1 VRGRRPARARIVAE
15 QLGVQGAQLRAG
27 FDAQLVD
34 EGGPGLGVGGQRV
47 GATAEVAV
55 GDHPRRPQPLPQ
67 RLLGQGGLQLGERA
81 LGGARGE
88 QRADVRLAQ
97 PAADLLQPGG
107 RRGGPRPVGR
117 RAVGPPAPERACF
130 LGAAQRPRGRLVRQ
144 QLSGLGGQ
152 CGVAGGVD
160 PVGRDDQSVP
170 AGLTQQDGR
179 RRPRRPLRFE
189 HLAQPPD
196 VRIQRG
202 RGARAALPAPHGLGQ
217 RVRAHGLAR
226 VDEQQREG
234 RLEPGPADR
243 LRRAR
248 SLDLERSEVAESHPR
263 HGGEDLRGTEGHN
276 RDVPEEVV
284 PRAVVLVEGVSDRA
298 ALVEL
303 ARRRGDDL
311 AADGVAVV
319 AMGGAT
325 NVGHHVRRW
334 AGRGVRLGG
343 LCDLGEAAWF
353 ARALGHRP
361 TPGAEHG
368 VGVCVVDLEDE
379 LIRALGVA
387 GVEEV
392 IAREGELA
400 SLQTLRRQPAQRTRL
415 PREHLHRFLGA
426 RSGNKERFARL
437 LVGAVD
443 LDRVPPVLHAVL
455 DHALR

>member
-1 VRGRRPARARIVAE
+1 
-15 QLGVQGAQLRAG
+15 
-27 FDAQLVD
+27 
-34 EGGPGLGVGGQRV
+34 
-47 GATAEVAV
+47 
-55 GDHPRRPQPLPQ
+55 
-67 RLLGQGGLQLGERA
+67 
-81 LGGARGE
+81 
-88 QRADVRLAQ
+88 
-97 PAADLLQPGG
+97 
-107 RRGGPRPVGR
+107 
-117 RAVGPPAPERACF
+117 
-130 LGAAQRPRGRLVRQ
+130 
-144 QLSGLGGQ
+144 
-152 CGVAGGVD
+152 
-160 PVGRDDQSVP
+160 
-170 AGLTQQDGR
+170 
-179 RRPRRPLRFE
+179 
-189 HLAQPPD
+189 
-196 VRIQRG
+196 
-202 RGARAALPAPHGLGQ
+202 
-217 RVRAHGLAR
+217 
-226 VDEQQREG
+226 
-234 RLEPGPADR
+234 
-243 LRRAR
+243 
-248 SLDLERSEVAESHPR
+248 
-263 HGGEDLRGTEGHN
+263 
-276 RDVPEEVV
+276 VPEEVV

-400 SLQTLRRQPAQRTRL
+400 SLQMLRRQPAQRTRL
-415 PREHLHRFLGA
+415 PQEHLHRFLGA

-443 LDRVPPVLHAVL
+443 LDRVPPVLPAVL

>member
-1 VRGRRPARARIVAE
+1 M
-15 QLGVQGAQLRAG
+15 
-27 FDAQLVD
+27 
-34 EGGPGLGVGGQRV
+34 
-47 GATAEVAV
+47 
-55 GDHPRRPQPLPQ
+55 
-67 RLLGQGGLQLGERA
+67 
-81 LGGARGE
+81 
-88 QRADVRLAQ
+88 
-97 PAADLLQPGG
+97 
-107 RRGGPRPVGR
+107 
-117 RAVGPPAPERACF
+117 
-130 LGAAQRPRGRLVRQ
+130 
-144 QLSGLGGQ
+144 
-152 CGVAGGVD
+152 
-160 PVGRDDQSVP
+160 
-170 AGLTQQDGR
+170 
-179 RRPRRPLRFE
+179 
-189 HLAQPPD
+189 
-196 VRIQRG
+196 
-202 RGARAALPAPHGLGQ
+202 
-217 RVRAHGLAR
+217 
-226 VDEQQREG
+226 DEQQREG

-248 SLDLERSEVAESHPR
+248 ALDLERSEVAESHPR
-263 HGGEDLRGTEGHN
+263 HGGEDLTGNGKRHN

-353 ARALGHRP
+353 ARAWASPDARCRARRRGVRRRP
-361 TPGAEHG
+361 RGRADPGARRG
-368 VGVCVVDLEDE
+368 GRRRGDP
-379 LIRALGVA
+379 
-387 GVEEV
+387 
-392 IAREGELA
+392 REGELA

-415 PREHLHRFLGA
+415 PQEHLHRFLGA